1 MFFKKIRQTWHE
13 LVVVGDADV
22 VALLGRLDVLAVGR
36 VGPDVVLVHLHLEK
50 VNSFKDVIMPS

>member
-13 LVVVGDADV
+13 LVVVGDA
-22 VALLGRLDVLAVGR
+22 ALLGRLDVLGVGR

-50 VNSFKDVIMPS
+50 AKFF

>member
-13 LVVVGDADV
+13 LVVVGDAGV
-22 VALLGRLDVLAVGR
+22 VALLGRLDVLGVGR

-50 VNSFKDVIMPS
+50 AKIF